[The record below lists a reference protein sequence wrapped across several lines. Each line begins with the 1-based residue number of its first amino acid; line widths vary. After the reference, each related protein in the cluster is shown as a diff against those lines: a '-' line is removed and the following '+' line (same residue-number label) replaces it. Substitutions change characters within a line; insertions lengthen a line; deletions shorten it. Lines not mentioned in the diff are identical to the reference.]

1 MVPVLLLKQYSP
13 LAAVW
18 SIAILGLP
26 RRIRAIARISPFA
39 VPSSARTSAYSRLSV
54 VSSSPVTGLSSG
66 AREREHPVSRRIEIM
81 VRTMVMLECFAFIFR
96 CWCDLRPNETQDQQP
111 RLRARRCKLDEL
123 STLKLRIAA
132 GRGSLH
138 RPVRRPW
145 NHGFGGGNTPN

>member
-54 VSSSPVTGLSSG
+54 VSSSPLTDLSSG

-81 VRTMVMLECFAFIFR
+81 VRTMVMLECFAFILR
-96 CWCDLRPNETQDQQP
+96 CWCDLRPNETQDQRP
-111 RLRARRCKLDEL
+111 
-123 STLKLRIAA
+123 STLTIRQRSIPDFRKVLRW
-132 GRGSLH
+132 LH
-138 RPVRRPW
+138 RPVRRP
-145 NHGFGGGNTPN
+145 GSPASGGG

>member
-39 VPSSARTSAYSRLSV
+39 VPSSASTSAYSRLSV

-66 AREREHPVSRRIEIM
+66 AREREHPVKRRIEVM
-81 VRTMVMLECFAFIFR
+81 VRTMVMLESFAFIFR
-96 CWCDLRPNETQDQQP
+96 CWCDLRPNE
-111 RLRARRCKLDEL
+111 KEI
-123 STLKLRIAA
+123 S
-132 GRGSLH
+132 
-138 RPVRRPW
+138 
-145 NHGFGGGNTPN
+145 HGWWRDLLLFHPS